1 MYIDFDKIKGDIS
14 GYSSYDDEVIASTDE
29 LFQKAI
35 YAEGVSDG
43 EEKTKK
49 KTASEM
55 LKRNIDE
62 NIISECTKLNI
73 SEINN
78 IKKEINLI

>member
-1 MYIDFDKIKGDIS
+1 MYVDLEKMNDEMNR
-14 GYSSYDDEVIASTDE
+14 YSSYDDEVIASADE

-35 YAEGVSDG
+35 YAEGASDS
-43 EEKTKK
+43 EKKI
-49 KTASEM
+49 ASEL